1 MAFRLLSAIV
11 VVVLVSGCAH
21 RAPVPTKLSLRPDT
35 ELGPIAVL
43 THTGPVP
50 ARFGGPTTRA
60 QGAANR
66 ALEYTA
72 TSMYVGAHDRSGVVL
87 FLALLASPVT
97 ATIGAIIGATEG
109 EPATKSQPARD
120 ALARALLETDPA
132 AALRMRVLALGRE
145 RLGTTFLEVT
155 PAEPKADANVGAA
168 GRVPEDARTLLELRL
183 SEVRLEKWVVGGNA
197 LAPSADPFLVFRVR
211 GQLRLVRV
219 EDGTELFARPLEHE
233 GATRVFSAWAD
244 DNAASFRTA
253 LMEAVEALA
262 VQIVE
267 DTF

>member
-72 TSMYVGAHDRSGVVL
+72 MSMYVGAHDRSGVVL

-145 RLGTTFLEVT
+145 RLGTTF
-155 PAEPKADANVGAA
+155 AA

-183 SEVRLEKWVVGGNA
+183 SEVRLEKWVVAGNA